1 MAAIQ
6 RAGVPVVPNSSRVRG
21 TIANVVADPSGT
33 GHLWDL
39 TVDAADDDQGAPNF
53 ARSYVG
59 QTIHVYV
66 PSANRLDVSP
76 RDRIEARVTYRGDEQ
91 GGSFALMG
99 ADARKL

>member
-6 RAGVPVVPNSSRVRG
+6 RAGIPVVPNSSRVRG
-21 TIANVVADPSGT
+21 TIASVAPDPSGT
-33 GHLWDL
+33 GRILNL
-39 TVDAADDDQGAPNF
+39 TVDAADDDGASPNF

-66 PSANRLDVSP
+66 PPSASLDLAT
-76 RDRIEARVTYRGDEQ
+76 RDRVEARVTYRGDEH

-99 ADARKL
+99 GDARKL